1 MRRALSALLL
11 LLALL
16 APLRAFAKD
25 DRFSRHYERAL
36 RLYGEEQYAEA
47 VVEFENAYEIK
58 PLPRLLFNIAQCHRH
73 QGSFPEALRYYEL
86 FQQKDPNLSPA
97 LRAEV
102 AGYIKQLKGLLGPK
116 QRILDPGERQA
127 APPPRATPKA
137 PPKDPPQ
144 DPRPAPPAPAP
155 APAAPAAPSP
165 PPAPAAAVTA
175 PAAPAAPAPAPASV
189 DLRRTEGPR
198 KTPVYK
204 KGWFWGVLVGVAV
217 VGAGLGVGLGLG
229 LKAQPSPPPGLD
241 IRTPIF

>member
-1 MRRALSALLL
+1 MRRALFALCLLL
-11 LLALL
+11 SLL

-47 VVEFENAYEIK
+47 VIEFENAYEIK

-73 QGSFPEALRYYEL
+73 QGSFPEALRYYEIFL
-86 FQQKDPNLSPA
+86 QKDPNLSPA
-97 LRAEV
+97 LQAEV

-116 QRILDPGERQA
+116 QRILDPGDRQG
-127 APPPRATPKA
+127 APPPETPRAPPKA
-137 PPKDPPQ
+137 PPQAPPKAPASP
-144 DPRPAPPAPAP
+144 DTAPAPPQAAAPPAQPAAP
-155 APAAPAAPSP
+155 PQAAAPAAPAA
-165 PPAPAAAVTA
+165 ALEA
-175 PAAPAAPAPAPASV
+175 
-189 DLRRTEGPR
+189 RTEEAPS

-204 KGWFWGVLVGVAV
+204 KGWFWGVLVGVTV

-241 IRTPIF
+241 VRTPIF